1 MGPCHADGLPADAA
15 IANFDPHAS
24 TAHGRQVPN
33 HKSHQSGC
41 KQTGRT
47 DGDLAAA
54 SRARAWPAERTLC
67 FPQTERL
74 VPRRTQIRLPL
85 CNVRGGEQHGGS
97 SEPPCTSGRCSERP
111 SGSREIWPQMNKWHD
126 IDGRSR
132 AFCCILLYI

>member
-1 MGPCHADGLPADAA
+1 MVSLLMLPSLILIPTRLRHMGDKSQTIRAIRAA
-15 IANFDPHAS
+15 VS
-24 TAHGRQVPN
+24 RQD
-33 HKSHQSGC
+33 
-41 KQTGRT
+41 GRT

-97 SEPPCTSGRCSERP
+97 SESPCTSGRCSERP

>member
-1 MGPCHADGLPADAA
+1 MVSLLMLPSLILIPTRLRHMGDKSQTIRAIRAA
-15 IANFDPHAS
+15 VS
-24 TAHGRQVPN
+24 RQD
-33 HKSHQSGC
+33 
-41 KQTGRT
+41 GRT

-97 SEPPCTSGRCSERP
+97 SEPPCTSGCCSERP